1 VFVPISEPLTCS
13 LKHHNYKGLVCENK
27 QSMEAHGYTLV
38 CSECIV
44 GRTSS
49 ILFVGMLGW
58 GHERLEGGVDTHPS
72 D

>member
-13 LKHHNYKGLVCENK
+13 VKHHNYKELVCENK

-38 CSECIV
+38 CSERIV
-44 GRTSS
+44 DRTSS
-49 ILFVGMLGW
+49 ILFVGMLGS
-58 GHERLEGGVDTHPS
+58 GHERLEDGVDIHPS